1 MGSCF
6 QAHLFNGFLNFLEF
20 RQQTPKAAAAS
31 LSLLFI
37 CGRPEWV
44 SMRSNP
50 VQQTKLTEERLC
62 LLCPYLV
69 HSANK
74 NPKIMNFICCEHS
87 SGSTAAEEPD
97 DDKILLNSQAK

>member
-1 MGSCF
+1 MRSCF
-6 QAHLFNGFLNFLEF
+6 QAHLFNAFLNFLEF

-50 VQQTKLTEERLC
+50 VQQDKVNRRE
-62 LLCPYLV
+62 
-69 HSANK
+69 
-74 NPKIMNFICCEHS
+74 IMFIVS
-87 SGSTAAEEPD
+87 VFGA
-97 DDKILLNSQAK
+97 

>member
-1 MGSCF
+1 MRSCF

-50 VQQTKLTEERLC
+50 VQQDKVNRRE
-62 LLCPYLV
+62 
-69 HSANK
+69 
-74 NPKIMNFICCEHS
+74 IMFIVS
-87 SGSTAAEEPD
+87 VFGA
-97 DDKILLNSQAK
+97 

>member
-1 MGSCF
+1 MRSCF
-6 QAHLFNGFLNFLEF
+6 QAHLFNAFLNFLEF

-50 VQQTKLTEERLC
+50 VQQDKVNRRDYVYCIRIWRIVQIKTQRL
-62 LLCPYLV
+62 
-69 HSANK
+69 
-74 NPKIMNFICCEHS
+74 
-87 SGSTAAEEPD
+87 
-97 DDKILLNSQAK
+97 